1 MANYLLQQNHQPV
14 CTICNERVGMNINCC
29 SKCHCKIHYKCLPAD
44 VFDIT
49 PGSVDI
55 ETNVLKDNF
64 IKKESINTLLPE
76 QSKNLREENT
86 IIQNSNK
93 VNKTTQITKT
103 SLQHR

>member
-29 SKCHCKIHYKCLPAD
+29 SKSHCKIHYKCLPAD

-103 SLQHR
+103 S